1 MVNDL
6 YKGFLVSTTAIRT
19 TTTVSPLR
27 DTYHLVRERVYQGSL
42 DFVQILIGLRNE
54 RATGTLEIALS
65 QGGVCRVRFREEQ
78 DIRYAPSHP

>member
-1 MVNDL
+1 MSVT
-6 YKGFLVSTTAIRT
+6 SIST
-19 TTTVSPLR
+19 TTTVTPLR

-54 RATGTLEIALS
+54 RATGTLYADLS

-78 DIRYAPSHP
+78 DIRYAP